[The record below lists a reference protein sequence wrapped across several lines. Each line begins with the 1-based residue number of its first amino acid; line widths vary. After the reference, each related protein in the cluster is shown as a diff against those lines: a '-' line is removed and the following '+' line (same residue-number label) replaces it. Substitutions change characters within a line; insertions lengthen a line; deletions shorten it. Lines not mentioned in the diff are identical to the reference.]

1 MSYEI
6 TALIPH
12 PEIGSYYAT
21 NVTLFF
27 DEECSEVSAIAR
39 LTTGDEW
46 IIPSLYAFEWS
57 GGSFMQ
63 Y

>member
-1 MSYEI
+1 MSFKI
-6 TALIPH
+6 TALIQH

-21 NVTLFF
+21 NVTLYF
-27 DEECSEVSAIAR
+27 DDECSEVSAIAK

-46 IIPSLYAFEWS
+46 VIPSVYAFEHS
-57 GGSFMQ
+57 GGSLVQ